1 MYHKFEPFPEQ
12 TISRFIYNRAMPR
25 KSDHRVT
32 SPSTISDTISE
43 FAILS
48 SKKCAENALPPTD
61 SLSYIANIPSRL
73 DIRDEIRDEIRAQ
86 NQKRGQRKEIKEANL
101 INVTY

>member
-1 MYHKFEPFPEQ
+1 MYHKFEPFPAQ

-48 SKKCAENALPPTD
+48 SKKCAENALLPID

-73 DIRDEIRDEIRAQ
+73 DIRDEIRAQ